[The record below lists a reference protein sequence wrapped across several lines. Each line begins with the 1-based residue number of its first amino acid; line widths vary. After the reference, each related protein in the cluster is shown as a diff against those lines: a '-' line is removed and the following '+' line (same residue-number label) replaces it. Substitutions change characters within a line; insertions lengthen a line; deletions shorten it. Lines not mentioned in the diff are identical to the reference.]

1 MDSDVVV
8 YGFNYIGANMAE
20 EQVYEKFKVY
30 FPYLERNVFKWKK
43 VGTYA
48 IELLLTWEIALIFT
62 YESEEM
68 WRLETKESYIVNRM
82 KGG

>member
-1 MDSDVVV
+1 MT
-8 YGFNYIGANMAE
+8 E

-30 FPYLERNVFKWKK
+30 FPYIERNVFKWKQ
-43 VGTYA
+43 VGTYT

>member
-1 MDSDVVV
+1 MT
-8 YGFNYIGANMAE
+8 E

-30 FPYLERNVFKWKK
+30 FPYLERNVFKWKQ

-82 KGG
+82 KGGKKMRC

>member
-1 MDSDVVV
+1 MT
-8 YGFNYIGANMAE
+8 E

-62 YESEEM
+62 YENEEM

>member
-1 MDSDVVV
+1 MT
-8 YGFNYIGANMAE
+8 E

-43 VGTYA
+43 VGIYA
-48 IELLLTWEIALIFT
+48 IELLLTWEIVLIFT

>member
-1 MDSDVVV
+1 MT
-8 YGFNYIGANMAE
+8 E
-20 EQVYEKFKVY
+20 EQIYEKFKVY
-30 FPYLERNVFKWKK
+30 FPYLERNVFKWK
-43 VGTYA
+43 
-48 IELLLTWEIALIFT
+48 IALIFT

>member
-8 YGFNYIGANMAE
+8 YGFNYIGADMTE

>member
-8 YGFNYIGANMAE
+8 YGFNYIGVNMTE

-43 VGTYA
+43 VGIYA

>member
-1 MDSDVVV
+1 MT
-8 YGFNYIGANMAE
+8 E

-43 VGTYA
+43 VGAYA

-68 WRLETKESYIVNRM
+68 WHLETKESYIVNRM